1 MNQILSV
8 EPSKR
13 KGPSKKA
20 SIHSIV
26 LVFAIFLLIF
36 GIGLTSTGA
45 YSYYKNVASNNDKK
59 TVSSN
64 GTKPKITIERESSN
78 AIKIVATHDK
88 EISNIKYKLNDE
100 EEVEVEG
107 NGENELQKELELKT
121 GSNKISIIATDTLGT
136 TSSYETTFEVEQKP
150 IIILE
155 QANGKIQITTE
166 STINIDYILYY
177 WDDQEQSAEPYK
189 VNDLKNVTQVE
200 VLEGTHTLNVKAVD
214 IEGHETT
221 KTIKVKGVSKPTID
235 VTTDGKKFF
244 INAKDAEGITKIEIK
259 LNSGEVRTKQVNAT
273 EFNTEVEMTSGVNKL
288 TVVVYNKGN
297 LSETSKVKYTKE

>member
-13 KGPSKKA
+13 KGTSKKA

-88 EISNIKYKLNDE
+88 EISNIKYMICN
-100 EEVEVEG
+100 
-107 NGENELQKELELKT
+107 
-121 GSNKISIIATDTLGT
+121 
-136 TSSYETTFEVEQKP
+136 
-150 IIILE
+150 
-155 QANGKIQITTE
+155 
-166 STINIDYILYY
+166 
-177 WDDQEQSAEPYK
+177 
-189 VNDLKNVTQVE
+189 
-200 VLEGTHTLNVKAVD
+200 
-214 IEGHETT
+214 
-221 KTIKVKGVSKPTID
+221 
-235 VTTDGKKFF
+235 
-244 INAKDAEGITKIEIK
+244 
-259 LNSGEVRTKQVNAT
+259 
-273 EFNTEVEMTSGVNKL
+273 
-288 TVVVYNKGN
+288 
-297 LSETSKVKYTKE
+297 